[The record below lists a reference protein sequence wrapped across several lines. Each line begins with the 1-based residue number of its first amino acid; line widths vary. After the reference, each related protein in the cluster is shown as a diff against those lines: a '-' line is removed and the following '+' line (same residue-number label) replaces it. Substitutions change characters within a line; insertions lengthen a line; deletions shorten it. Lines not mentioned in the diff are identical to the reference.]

1 MMLLAIILY
10 IVHRWATGRPAV
22 TLAVV
27 LSGIFA
33 VLVIEAFDHGKA
45 EPVAKGFAFLFLLV
59 AAYNAIP
66 AFTGALQSAQA
77 TKAGLNGPGP
87 AAQAM

>member
-1 MMLLAIILY
+1 MMLLAVILY
-10 IVHRWATGRPAV
+10 IVHRWATGQPAV
-22 TLAVV
+22 NLAVV

-33 VLVIEAFDHGKA
+33 IFIIALLDHGKA

-66 AFTGALQSAQA
+66 AFGNAISSAQN
-77 TKAGLNGPGP
+77 KQPQKPPAGSGVTAL
-87 AAQAM
+87 